1 MNRYNSPVME
11 DLKNSFMIDM
21 ESLISGSMMCA
32 GNISNFLVSIVQG
45 SRLSDSI
52 PMLPL
57 LETKSGTE
65 TKRHWS
71 VQGWLCF
78 VFSVL
83 VRVLG

>member
-1 MNRYNSPVME
+1 ME

-21 ESLISGSMMCA
+21 ELLISESMVCA
-32 GNISNFLVSIVQG
+32 GNISNFLFSIVQG
-45 SRLSDSI
+45 SRLNDST

-57 LETKSGTE
+57 LETESRIE

-71 VQGWLCF
+71 LQGWFCF

-83 VRVLG
+83 VRVLR